1 MEEKRAGRFTRG
13 LVADG
18 QILEAIDK
26 SLKESDEYIAEM
38 ANKITGNDVLIID
51 DGSGGRRTASRRVTG
66 LLKIISASY
75 APKSTTVL
83 LLIPAHSKEKAQE
96 QP

>member
-1 MEEKRAGRFTRG
+1 MDEKRAGRFTRN

-38 ANKITGNDVLIID
+38 ANKINGNDVLIID
-51 DGSGGRRTASRRVTG
+51 DGSGGRQTASSRVNPI
-66 LLKIISASY
+66 LKTIAASY

-83 LLIPAHSKEKAQE
+83 ALYSNCSNEK
-96 QP
+96 PMN

>member
-1 MEEKRAGRFTRG
+1 MDEKRAGRFTRN

-26 SLKESDEYIAEM
+26 SLKESDEYISEM
-38 ANKITGNDVLIID
+38 ANKINGNDVLIID
-51 DGSGGRRTASRRVTG
+51 DGSGGSRNASRRVKS

-83 LLIPAHSKEKAQE
+83 ALHSNCSNEK
-96 QP
+96 PMN